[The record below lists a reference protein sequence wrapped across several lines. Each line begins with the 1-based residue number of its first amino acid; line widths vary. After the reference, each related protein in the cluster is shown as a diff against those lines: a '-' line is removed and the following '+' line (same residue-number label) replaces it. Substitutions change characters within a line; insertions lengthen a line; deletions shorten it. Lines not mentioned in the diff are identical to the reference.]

1 MQSPVTLGL
10 LAYPG
15 AQQAA
20 LLGLE
25 DLFSPANRRADA
37 ETTADLPRFAVHVW
51 RETDPRPAYLLLPPA
66 LGEPP
71 NTALGTCF
79 ARPLRD
85 LHQHGTVLVSVC
97 AGAFLLAETGLLD
110 GRRATT
116 HWVYDALFTA
126 RFPNVRLDTSKLL
139 IDEGDV
145 MTAGGL
151 MAWTDLG
158 LTLVERHLGPT
169 LMREVAR
176 YLLVDPPGRDQRPYA
191 AFQPRFDH
199 GDTAIIAAQ
208 HQLHRDPATAGPAL
222 AAVAGLEARS
232 FLRRFRRA
240 TGLTPTGYRHALRLG
255 QARRLLETTRT
266 PIDQIAWSIGYADPG
281 AFRRLFQAHVGLSP
295 GAYRQ
300 TFGRRENPCI
310 GD

>member
-1 MQSPVTLGL
+1 MTAFVTLGL

-20 LLGLE
+20 LLGLS
-25 DLFSPANRRADA
+25 DLFALANRRADA
-37 ETTADLPRFAVHVW
+37 HGAADRPRFAVSAW
-51 RETDPRPAYLLLPPA
+51 SPDSPPPAYLLLPPA

-71 NTALGTCF
+71 TAAVAAPCVE
-79 ARPLRD
+79 PLRA
-85 LHQHGTVLVSVC
+85 LHRQGTVLVSVC
-97 AGAFLLAETGLLD
+97 AGAFLLAETGLLA

-116 HWVYDALFTA
+116 HWVYHAPFAA
-126 RFPNVRLDTSKLL
+126 RFPTVRLDTGKLL

-145 MTAGGL
+145 ITAGGL

-176 YLLVDPPGRDQRPYA
+176 YLLVDPPRREQRAYA
-191 AFQPRFDH
+191 AFLPRFDH
-199 GDTAIIAAQ
+199 GDAAIVKAQ
-208 HQLHRDPATAGPAL
+208 HQLHRDPATPGPAL
-222 AAVAGLEARS
+222 AAAAGLEDRT

-240 TGLTPTGYRHALRLG
+240 TGLTPTAYRQALRLG
-255 QARRLLETTRT
+255 QARLLLETTRT
-266 PIDQIAWSIGYADPG
+266 PIDQIAWGIGYDDPG
-281 AFRRLFQAHVGLSP
+281 AFRRLFHAQMGLSP

-300 TFGRRENPCI
+300 KFGLTQKPPPV
-310 GD
+310 